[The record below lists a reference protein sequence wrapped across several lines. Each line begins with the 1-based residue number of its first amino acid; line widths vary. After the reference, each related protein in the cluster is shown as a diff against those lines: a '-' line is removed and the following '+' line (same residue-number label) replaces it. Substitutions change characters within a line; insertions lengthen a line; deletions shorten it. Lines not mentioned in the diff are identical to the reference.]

1 MYEVTIEGLES
12 MIVEDFAVVNLNGD
26 KTLYIRLMDGK
37 ELGYK
42 INDKSVEV
50 MLVTK

>member
-1 MYEVTIEGLES
+1 MRIQLFTS
-12 MIVEDFAVVNLNGD
+12 
-26 KTLYIRLMDGK
+26 DGK